1 MSDNAHEEPRASRE
15 DHRHEAVADEE
26 AQLLLPT
33 EQFDFEENAETQR
46 PAPRHPVKFL
56 QRIAGPDPPR
66 IQSIKPFFPSVQRY
80 PINIVDRYFANITRK
95 VLLLIAFL
103 LLWIIAYSIP
113 LYAGNRAIK
122 DAHNDYV
129 VNLDCV
135 DSLWRRK
142 NLCGLDG
149 LDCHPFVNTSFSFRC
164 PANCAG
170 VQVLNPR
177 AVGGLDVNYR
187 PLVIGDKVYR
197 ADSFIC
203 GSAIH
208 AGIVTNSRGGCG
220 RLSRSGEQKSF
231 PGVERN
237 GIESI
242 PFDSN
247 FPSSFA
253 FSTESDITCSED
265 PRQLLLYISLFFT
278 AIFSIFTTSPALQ
291 FFVIFIAIFTHVGLA
306 SDPPSASHFNISV
319 LPDHISSLAGRLLP
333 ALFCAAVIYKTC
345 VSRALSGLEAQF
357 EKVLFWLGGFWLG
370 ALSNYT
376 LDWIP
381 INRLTAH
388 DLEQQPGAKVA
399 LAIIICILVSI
410 VCQQVY
416 VFWLERRMLPYLALY
431 GLFIL
436 GIVFFVVIPGLDLRI
451 HHYILALLLL
461 PGTSVQTR
469 SSLLYQ
475 GILLGLF
482 VNGIAR
488 WGFDSVLQTPAD
500 LRQDGA
506 FNSFVPT
513 IDTPVIASTPT
524 GFNISFSWQGPPTP
538 LFNGIS
544 VLVNDVERYRRF
556 FPETTSAYN
565 FSWTRATNFEL
576 PEYFRFAYMRDRI
589 ALDYTKAGTWFANGT
604 WSMPEPDSV

>member
-1 MSDNAHEEPRASRE
+1 MSDNAHGELRGSQE
-15 DHRHEAVADEE
+15 DHLHQNVADEE
-26 AQLLLPT
+26 AQRLLPT
-33 EQFDFEENAETQR
+33 EQFDLEDNADLER
-46 PAPRHPVKFL
+46 PPPRRRLKFL
-56 QRIAGPDPPR
+56 QRLAGPDPSR
-66 IQSIKPFFPSVQRY
+66 IQSIKPFFPSIQRY
-80 PINIVDRYFANITRK
+80 PIHLFDRYFATLARK
-95 VLLLIAFL
+95 IILLFALL
-103 LLWIIAYSIP
+103 LLWIATFSIP
-113 LYAGNRAIK
+113 LYAGNRALK
-122 DAHNDYV
+122 DTHDGYI

-135 DSLWRRK
+135 DTLWRYK

-149 LDCHPFVNTSFSFRC
+149 LDCRPFANTSFSFRC

-170 VQVLNPR
+170 VRVLNPR

-208 AGIVTNSRGGCG
+208 AGVVTDSKGGCG
-220 RLSRSGEQKSF
+220 RLSKAGEQKAF

-237 GIESI
+237 GIDSI

-247 FPSSFA
+247 FPSSFI
-253 FSTESDITCSED
+253 FSAESAITCSED
-265 PRQLLLYISLFFT
+265 PRQVLLYISLFFT
-278 AIFSIFTTSPALQ
+278 VVFSLFTTSPALQ
-291 FFVIFIAIFTHVGLA
+291 FFITFIAMFAHVGLA
-306 SDPPSASHFNISV
+306 SDPPTASHFNISA
-319 LPDHISSLAGRLLP
+319 LPDHISSLAGRLCP
-333 ALFCAAVIYKTC
+333 ALFCGAIIYKTC
-345 VSRALSGLEAQF
+345 VKRALTGLEAQF

-399 LAIIICILVSI
+399 LAVIICVLVSI

-436 GIVFFVVIPGLDLRI
+436 GIVFFVALPDIDLRI

-506 FNSFVPT
+506 FNSLVPT
-513 IDTPVIASTPT
+513 IDTPVITSTST

-556 FPETTSAYN
+556 FPDTTSAYN
-565 FSWTRATNFEL
+565 FSWTRSPDFDL
-576 PEYFRFAYMRDRI
+576 PEYFRFAYMRDGMT
-589 ALDYTKAGTWFANGT
+589 LDYTKAGTWFANQT
-604 WSMPEPDSV
+604 WSKPGVDGV